1 MIVRRVEFAGAV
13 GAMNQEPPGT
23 LPQVAFAGRSNV
35 GKSSLINRLLG
46 RPRKRIARVSGVPGK
61 TRELNF
67 YRVNDAFF
75 LVDLPGI
82 GYARAPAAAR
92 EAWSR
97 LVRAYLSESEA
108 LRGVAYLVDSRHPP
122 MDADREFVGWL
133 ADRGVPALVVLTKVD
148 KLKARERERGLAK
161 RACGALGVDEEQI
174 VATSAR
180 TGEGKE
186 EVLAAVA
193 ALLDEADATPPA
205 DEATQAP
212 GRSDAASQDDA
223 GAVLSAARATRAPGT
238 GPAAL
243 LDEVRAT
250 PPGAKSTQA
259 PGRNDAALLDEV
271 RAAPPAD
278 EARTAGRKQTADA
291 GQPTGNVAAPPASAC
306 RPRPTGLGAGLLAAG
321 WLAACA
327 PAAAP
332 GTVTPATAPE
342 QGAIEPFSTEP
353 QPRSRAGSLR
363 QDQISVRVSAGPLS
377 IEVTPLDDW
386 TLDAAAPDTK
396 ARLGRIRDAR
406 RNDALRRSAASSPAL
421 FLVSFSTIRDGMQF
435 QPEDLHVI
443 ANGLRERPLAIL
455 PVTPGWGSHRLRQQ
469 SNAMALYV
477 YEAIDLKR
485 EFAVAYQQFE
495 DASWAAKIPLIEA
508 ERARLQGREENI
520 RPTAPWPRAEPRT

>member
-13 GAMNQEPPGT
+13 GTMDQEPPGT

-75 LVDLPGI
+75 VVDLPGI

-97 LVRAYLSESEA
+97 LVHAYLSDSEA

-193 ALLDEADATPPA
+193 ALLDDAGAAPPA
-205 DEATQAP
+205 DDATQAP
-212 GRSDAASQDDA
+212 GRSVGALLDGA
-223 GAVLSAARATRAPGT
+223 GATPPAARATRAAGT

-243 LDEVRAT
+243 LDETGAT
-250 PPGAKSTQA
+250 
-259 PGRNDAALLDEV
+259 L
-271 RAAPPAD
+271 PAD
-278 EARTAGRKQTADA
+278 EARTNGRKQTADA
-291 GQPTGNVAAPPASAC
+291 EQSAGKSAAPPAATCS
-306 RPRPTGLGAGLLAAG
+306 PRPSGLATGLLAAG

-332 GTVTPATAPE
+332 GGATPATAPE
-342 QGAIEPFSTEP
+342 QETPAPFSTAP
-353 QPRSRAGSLR
+353 QPASRAGSLR
-363 QDQISVRVSAGPLS
+363 QDQISVRVAAGPLS

-386 TLDAAAPDTK
+386 ALDAAAPDTK
-396 ARLGRIRDAR
+396 ARLARIRDAR
-406 RNDALRRSAASSPAL
+406 RNDALRRSASSSPAL

-443 ANGLRERPLAIL
+443 ANGLREHPLAIL

-469 SNAMALYV
+469 SNAVALYV

-495 DASWAAKIPLIEA
+495 DASWATKIPLIEA
-508 ERARLQGREENI
+508 ERARLQGR
-520 RPTAPWPRAEPRT
+520 

>member
-1 MIVRRVEFAGAV
+1 
-13 GAMNQEPPGT
+13 MNQEAPGT

-97 LVRAYLSESEA
+97 LVRAYLSDSEA

-148 KLKARERERGLAK
+148 KLKAREREQGLAK

-193 ALLDEADATPPA
+193 ALLDEAGATPPA
-205 DEATQAP
+205 DDATQAP
-212 GRSDAASQDDA
+212 GRSDATLLDEA
-223 GAVLSAARATRAPGT
+223 GTVPPAARATRAPGT

-243 LDEVRAT
+243 LDETGAT
-250 PPGAKSTQA
+250 
-259 PGRNDAALLDEV
+259 L
-271 RAAPPAD
+271 PAD
-278 EARTAGRKQTADA
+278 EARTTGRKQTADA
-291 GQPTGNVAAPPASAC
+291 EQPAGKSAAPPAATCS
-306 RPRPTGLGAGLLAAG
+306 PRPTGLATGLLAAG

-332 GTVTPATAPE
+332 GPAGPAPATAPE
-342 QGAIEPFSTEP
+342 HGATEPFSTAP
-353 QPRSRAGSLR
+353 QPASRAGSLR
-363 QDQISVRVSAGPLS
+363 QDQISVRVAAGPLS

-396 ARLGRIRDAR
+396 ERLARIRDAR
-406 RNDALRRSAASSPAL
+406 RNDAVLRSASSSPAL

-443 ANGLRERPLAIL
+443 ANGLREHPLAIL

-469 SNAMALYV
+469 SNAVALYV

-495 DASWAAKIPLIEA
+495 DASWATKIPLIEA
-508 ERARLQGREENI
+508 ERARLQGR
-520 RPTAPWPRAEPRT
+520 

>member
-92 EAWSR
+92 EAWGR
-97 LVRAYLSESEA
+97 LVRAYLSESDA

-193 ALLDEADATPPA
+193 ALLD
-205 DEATQAP
+205 
-212 GRSDAASQDDA
+212 DA
-223 GAVLSAARATRAPGT
+223 GAGS
-238 GPAAL
+238 
-243 LDEVRAT
+243 
-250 PPGAKSTQA
+250 
-259 PGRNDAALLDEV
+259 
-271 RAAPPAD
+271 PAD
-278 EARTAGRKQTADA
+278 EARTTGRKQTADA
-291 GQPTGNVAAPPASAC
+291 DHPTGRIAAPPASAC
-306 RPRPTGLGAGLLAAG
+306 RPKPTGLGAGLLAAG

-332 GTVTPATAPE
+332 GAATPAAAPE
-342 QGAIEPFSTEP
+342 QGAIEPFSAEP

-396 ARLGRIRDAR
+396 ARLARIRDAR

>member
-13 GAMNQEPPGT
+13 GAMGQEPPGA

-61 TRELNF
+61 TQELNF

-92 EAWSR
+92 EAWTR

-108 LRGVAYLVDSRHPP
+108 LRGVAYLVDSRHLP

-133 ADRGVPALVVLTKVD
+133 AGRGVPALVVLTKVD

-161 RACGALGVDEEQI
+161 RVCGALSVDEEQV

-193 ALLDEADATPPA
+193 ALLDDAGATPPA
-205 DEATQAP
+205 GKERT
-212 GRSDAASQDDA
+212 
-223 GAVLSAARATRAPGT
+223 T
-238 GPAAL
+238 G
-243 LDEVRAT
+243 
-250 PPGAKSTQA
+250 G
-259 PGRNDAALLDEV
+259 
-271 RAAPPAD
+271 
-278 EARTAGRKQTADA
+278 KQTAGA
-291 GQPTGNVAAPPASAC
+291 GQATVGKAAAPSAAAR
-306 RPRPTGLGAGLLAAG
+306 RPRSGLGTGLLAAG

-327 PAAAP
+327 PAASP
-332 GTVTPATAPE
+332 GVATPATAPE
-342 QGAIEPFSTEP
+342 PRAGARPCAAAQLGP
-353 QPRSRAGSLR
+353 PAGSLR
-363 QDQISVRVSAGPLS
+363 QDQISVRVAAGPLG
-377 IEVTPLDDW
+377 IEVTPLDAW
-386 TLDAAAPDTK
+386 TLEAAAPDTK
-396 ARLGRIRDAR
+396 ARLTRILDAR
-406 RNDALRRSAASSPAL
+406 RVDAVRRSAASSPAL
-421 FLVSFSTIRDGMQF
+421 FLVSFSTIRDGVQF

-443 ANGLRERPLAIL
+443 ANGLRQRPLAVL
-455 PVTPGWGSHRLRQQ
+455 PVTPGWGSHRLRRQ
-469 SNAMALYV
+469 SNAVALYV

-495 DASWAAKIPLIEA
+495 DASWATKIPLIEA
-508 ERARLQGREENI
+508 ERARLQAGEGAPGRS
-520 RPTAPWPRAEPRT
+520 